1 MWDLFK
7 TIMKKSPN
15 PSKLLGN
22 EEYREPSKPDETET
36 KAMFITA
43 LTELKYMGYLSQTR
57 QSTYIFKKNFFGK
70 VKHNKQTVK
79 SEEQMQKEQED
90 IKRQFGNIKVWNINV
105 LQFIQI
111 KIQDHKIEINQQFK
125 SFKK

>member
-15 PSKLLGN
+15 PSKLLGD
-22 EEYREPSKPDETET
+22 EEQRKEQLHQIPDEAET
-36 KAMFITA
+36 KGMFITA

-90 IKRQFGNIKVWNINV
+90 IKRQFGNIKV
-105 LQFIQI
+105 
-111 KIQDHKIEINQQFK
+111 
-125 SFKK
+125 